1 MSRTVG
7 GGEKPHLA
15 TSGVADSDVGFGAP
29 IKMQKSLQRGDG
41 LEQSTHNGKCR
52 QSVHAPV

>member
-1 MSRTVG
+1 MFRTVG

-29 IKMQKSLQRGDG
+29 IEMQKSLQRGNG
-41 LEQSTHNGKCR
+41 LE
-52 QSVHAPV
+52 